1 MKKALLL
8 GTIAA
13 LLAVLDTS
21 AQQLPRARMNSIFP
35 AGGQQG
41 ATMEAA
47 IAGGDLEEAKQL
59 FFSHPG
65 IKAVPK
71 KDDNGKV
78 VANQYAITIAKNV
91 PVGIYDVQAGGGRFG
106 ISNVRAFAVGDLP
119 EAKSTAGTSTDKA
132 MEIKVGTTVNG
143 QAVARNYS
151 FFKFPLKKGQR
162 ILVECQATAIDSK
175 MAPVLVL
182 KGANELELE
191 RNRFGKPLDFTAP
204 ADGEPES
211 PPEP

>member
-1 MKKALLL
+1 MKQA
-8 GTIAA
+8 I
-13 LLAVLDTS
+13 LLAVLMVAFLTATNTI
-21 AQQLPRARMNSIFP
+21 AQQLPRARITSIFP

-41 ATMEAA
+41 TTMEAA

-78 VANQYAITIAKNV
+78 VANKYAITIAKNV

-119 EAKSTAGTSTDKA
+119 EVKSTAGMSADKA
-132 MEIKVGTTVNG
+132 MEIKVGTTIRPCPDTPIPNSCLRRLVHIQGTRWPRRWPIHPSPVRVLPNG
-143 QAVARNYS
+143 RRSGSSLPKY
-151 FFKFPLKKGQR
+151 
-162 ILVECQATAIDSK
+162 
-175 MAPVLVL
+175 
-182 KGANELELE
+182 
-191 RNRFGKPLDFTAP
+191 
-204 ADGEPES
+204 
-211 PPEP
+211 